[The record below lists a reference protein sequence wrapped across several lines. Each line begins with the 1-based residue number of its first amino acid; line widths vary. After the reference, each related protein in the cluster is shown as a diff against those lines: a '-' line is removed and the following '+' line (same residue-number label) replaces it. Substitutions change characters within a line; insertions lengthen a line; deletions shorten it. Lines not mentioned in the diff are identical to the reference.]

1 MYFENIWYELE
12 AFILDSAYLN
22 NLQKKYPDCTGSFC
36 GYGVAVKNFQNPIID
51 FNRNSTYIQSE
62 GITQDFGIYDSP
74 DDLLKEHQQELS
86 VLKAFIYRNLG
97 RRLMNRNVMKLRK
110 S

>member
-36 GYGVAVKNFQNPIID
+36 GYGVSSQKFPEPIID

-62 GITQDFGIYDSP
+62 CITR
-74 DDLLKEHQQELS
+74 L
-86 VLKAFIYRNLG
+86 RNL
-97 RRLMNRNVMKLRK
+97 RFTR
-110 S
+110 